1 MRMVRNVGPAKSCY
15 RSVIDS
21 IMGLDLIVVS
31 PGDLEFTE
39 TRVDFV
45 RRVDW
50 NATAAL
56 FARGAITWVSAQ
68 HSVQTPVAVVFE

>member
-1 MRMVRNVGPAKSCY
+1 MRMVRNVGPAKSRY
-15 RSVIDS
+15 RSVINL

-39 TRVDFV
+39 TSQTASYRVDFV

-50 NATAAL
+50 NATAAP

-68 HSVQTPVAVVFE
+68 HLV